1 MKEKLTKKE
10 KEMFHTMKLAT
21 KVILL
26 EDRKLLKE
34 LAKR

>member
-1 MKEKLTKKE
+1 MTTDEKAVLKKF
-10 KEMFHTMKLAT
+10 K
-21 KVILL
+21 KVADISIA